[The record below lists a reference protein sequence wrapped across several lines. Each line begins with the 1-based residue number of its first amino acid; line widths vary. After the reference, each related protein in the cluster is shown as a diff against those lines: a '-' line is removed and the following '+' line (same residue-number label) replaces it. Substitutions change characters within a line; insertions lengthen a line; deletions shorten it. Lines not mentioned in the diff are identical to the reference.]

1 MNKKRLGDKRLF
13 PLLLILFFILVFN
26 LYAVESYNLVLGERV
41 LRRGDEGADVAILQ
55 RKLKE
60 IGIYKGGI
68 DGIFGGGTEEAVR
81 TLQKKYNLTADGI
94 VGEKTINVLPADNL
108 ISRMDVSREDIIQ
121 LAYLISG
128 EARGESFR
136 GKVAVGAVVL
146 NRVKSQG
153 FPNTIREVILQEGQ
167 FSCIWDGQANL
178 YPSQSCIE
186 AAKAAI
192 LGYDPTGGALYFYNP
207 RIATNVEWI
216 SKRPVV
222 TRIGNH
228 VFAK

>member
-1 MNKKRLGDKRLF
+1 MNKGKLF
-13 PLLLILFFILVFN
+13 PLTIVLLLIIVLSIN
-26 LYAVESYNLVLGERV
+26 AAESYNLVLGERV
-41 LRRGDEGADVAILQ
+41 LRKGDEGADVAILQ

-68 DGIFGGGTEEAVR
+68 DGIFGAGTEEAVR
-81 TLQKKYNLTADGI
+81 NLQKKYKLTVDGI
-94 VGEKTINVLPADNL
+94 VGEKTINVLPVDNL
-108 ISRMDVSREDIIQ
+108 ISRMDVSREEIIQ
-121 LAYLISG
+121 LAYLING

-146 NRVKSQG
+146 NRVKSPG

-167 FSCIWDGQANL
+167 FSCILDGQANL

-192 LGYDPTGGALYFYNP
+192 LGYDPTGGALFFYNP

-216 SKRPVV
+216 SKRPVI
-222 TRIGNH
+222 TRIGDH

>member
-1 MNKKRLGDKRLF
+1 MNKGKLF
-13 PLLLILFFILVFN
+13 PLTIVLLLIIVLSIN
-26 LYAVESYNLVLGERV
+26 AAESYNRVLGERV
-41 LRRGDEGADVAILQ
+41 LRKGDEGADVAILQ

-68 DGIFGGGTEEAVR
+68 DGIFGAGTEEAVR
-81 TLQKKYNLTADGI
+81 NLQKKYKLTVDGI

-108 ISRMDVSREDIIQ
+108 ISRMDVSREEIIQ
-121 LAYLISG
+121 LAYLING

-146 NRVKSQG
+146 NRVKSPG

-167 FSCIWDGQANL
+167 FSCILDGQANL

-192 LGYDPTGGALYFYNP
+192 LGYDPTGGALFFYNP

-216 SKRPVV
+216 SKRPVI
-222 TRIGNH
+222 TRIGDH

>member
-1 MNKKRLGDKRLF
+1 MNKGKLF
-13 PLLLILFFILVFN
+13 SLAIVLLLIIVLSIN
-26 LYAVESYNLVLGERV
+26 AAESYNLVLGERV
-41 LRRGDEGADVAILQ
+41 LRKGDEGADVAILQ

-68 DGIFGGGTEEAVR
+68 DGIFGAGTEEAVR
-81 TLQKKYNLTADGI
+81 NLQKKYKLTVDGI

-108 ISRMDVSREDIIQ
+108 ISRMDVSREEIIQ
-121 LAYLISG
+121 LAYLING

-146 NRVKSQG
+146 NRVKSPG

-167 FSCIWDGQANL
+167 FSCILDGQANL

-192 LGYDPTGGALYFYNP
+192 LGYDPTGGALFFYNP

-216 SKRPVV
+216 SKRPVI
-222 TRIGNH
+222 TRIGDH

>member
-1 MNKKRLGDKRLF
+1 MNKGKLF
-13 PLLLILFFILVFN
+13 PLTIVLLLIIVLSIN
-26 LYAVESYNLVLGERV
+26 AAESYNLVLGERV
-41 LRRGDEGADVAILQ
+41 LRKGDEGADVAILQ

-68 DGIFGGGTEEAVR
+68 DGIFGAGTEEAVR
-81 TLQKKYNLTADGI
+81 NLQKKYKLTVDGI

-108 ISRMDVSREDIIQ
+108 ISRMDVSREEIIQ
-121 LAYLISG
+121 LAYLING

-146 NRVKSQG
+146 NRVKSPG

-167 FSCIWDGQANL
+167 FSCILDGQANL

-192 LGYDPTGGALYFYNP
+192 LGYDPTGGALFFYNP

-216 SKRPVV
+216 SKRPVI
-222 TRIGNH
+222 TRIGDH

>member
-1 MNKKRLGDKRLF
+1 MTR
-13 PLLLILFFILVFN
+13 
-26 LYAVESYNLVLGERV
+26 
-41 LRRGDEGADVAILQ
+41 GADVAILQ

-146 NRVKSQG
+146 NRVKSRV
-153 FPNTIREVILQEGQ
+153 FPI
-167 FSCIWDGQANL
+167 
-178 YPSQSCIE
+178 
-186 AAKAAI
+186 
-192 LGYDPTGGALYFYNP
+192 P
-207 RIATNVEWI
+207 R
-216 SKRPVV
+216 K
-222 TRIGNH
+222 
-228 VFAK
+228 

>member
-1 MNKKRLGDKRLF
+1 MNKGKLF
-13 PLLLILFFILVFN
+13 SLAIVLLLIIVLSIN
-26 LYAVESYNLVLGERV
+26 AAESYNLVLGERV
-41 LRRGDEGADVAILQ
+41 LRKGDEGADVAILQ

-68 DGIFGGGTEEAVR
+68 DGIFGAGTEEAVR
-81 TLQKKYNLTADGI
+81 NLQKKYKLTVDGI

-108 ISRMDVSREDIIQ
+108 ISRMDVSREEIIQ
-121 LAYLISG
+121 LAYLING

-146 NRVKSQG
+146 NRVKSPG

-167 FSCIWDGQANL
+167 FSSIWDGQANL

-192 LGYDPTGGALYFYNP
+192 LGYDPTGGALFFYNP

-216 SKRPVV
+216 SKRPVI
-222 TRIGNH
+222 TRIGDH

>member
-1 MNKKRLGDKRLF
+1 MNKGKLF
-13 PLLLILFFILVFN
+13 PLTIVLLLIIVLSIN
-26 LYAVESYNLVLGERV
+26 AAESYNLVLGERV
-41 LRRGDEGADVAILQ
+41 LRKGDEGADVAILQ

-68 DGIFGGGTEEAVR
+68 DGIFGAGTEEAVR
-81 TLQKKYNLTADGI
+81 NLQKKYKLTVDGI

-108 ISRMDVSREDIIQ
+108 ISRMDVSREEIIQ
-121 LAYLISG
+121 LAYLING

-146 NRVKSQG
+146 NRVKSPG

-192 LGYDPTGGALYFYNP
+192 LGYDPTGGALFFYNP

-216 SKRPVV
+216 SKRPVI
-222 TRIGNH
+222 TRIGDH

>member
-1 MNKKRLGDKRLF
+1 MNKGKLF
-13 PLLLILFFILVFN
+13 PLTIVLLLIIVLSIN
-26 LYAVESYNLVLGERV
+26 AAESYNLVLGERV
-41 LRRGDEGADVAILQ
+41 LRKGDEGADVAILQ

-68 DGIFGGGTEEAVR
+68 DGIFGAGTEEAVR
-81 TLQKKYNLTADGI
+81 NLQKKYKLTVDGI

-108 ISRMDVSREDIIQ
+108 ISRMDVSREEIIQ
-121 LAYLISG
+121 LAYLING

-146 NRVKSQG
+146 NRVKSPG

-167 FSCIWDGQANL
+167 FSCILDGQANL

-192 LGYDPTGGALYFYNP
+192 LGYDPTGGALFFYNP

-216 SKRPVV
+216 SKRAGYYQDRRPCFCQIV
-222 TRIGNH
+222 G
-228 VFAK
+228 

>member
-1 MNKKRLGDKRLF
+1 MGFKTILVDPKQKGVFMTRIMRRLERLVYKGGRAMNRRILI
-13 PLLLILFFILVFN
+13 PITLLLLFLVVFN
-26 LYAVESYNLVLGERV
+26 INAGESYNLVLGERV

-60 IGIYKGGI
+60 LGIYKGGI

-128 EARGESFR
+128 EARGESWAR
-136 GKVAVGAVVL
+136 
-146 NRVKSQG
+146 
-153 FPNTIREVILQEGQ
+153 
-167 FSCIWDGQANL
+167 
-178 YPSQSCIE
+178 
-186 AAKAAI
+186 
-192 LGYDPTGGALYFYNP
+192 
-207 RIATNVEWI
+207 
-216 SKRPVV
+216 
-222 TRIGNH
+222 
-228 VFAK
+228 